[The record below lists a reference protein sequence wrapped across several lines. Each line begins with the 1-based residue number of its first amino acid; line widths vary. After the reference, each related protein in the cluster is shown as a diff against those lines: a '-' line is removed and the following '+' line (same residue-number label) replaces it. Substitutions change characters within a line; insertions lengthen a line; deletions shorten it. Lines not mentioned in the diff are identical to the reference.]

1 MNSSRYSDNNSDNRH
16 GYNSYNM
23 NNLGPGAGGG
33 GGSNHYSGYAPTI
46 VGGGG
51 GGGAA
56 GRNFN
61 NYSAN
66 GFYGGNPNMEKAYTI
81 INTEPV
87 YVKSDEP
94 IILVDPILEPHVKSY
109 LTFSLIN
116 VVLCW
121 CIGGIITTVM
131 SCNVMRL
138 NDNKD
143 FSKAM
148 HWSWKVLLANM
159 IIAGIVAFT
168 WFVAFPYIYVA
179 IYPSLPR
186 INW

>member
-1 MNSSRYSDNNSDNRH
+1 MNSSSRYSDNNSDNRYG
-16 GYNSYNM
+16 GYGGSYNM
-23 NNLGPGAGGG
+23 SNLGPGGNNGYAPNVIAGSVLGGG
-33 GGSNHYSGYAPTI
+33 GG
-46 VGGGG
+46 
-51 GGGAA
+51 
-56 GRNFN
+56 RQ
-61 NYSAN
+61 NYSIN
-66 GFYGGNPNMEKAYTI
+66 GGGFYGGNQNAEKAYTI

-138 NDNKD
+138 NDNKNFD
-143 FSKAM
+143 KAM

-159 IIAGIVAFT
+159 IIAGVGAFI

-179 IYPSLPR
+179 IYPSLPK

>member
-1 MNSSRYSDNNSDNRH
+1 MNSSRYSDNNSNA
-16 GYNSYNM
+16 YSSYNM
-23 NNLGPGAGGG
+23 NNVGQGGG
-33 GGSNHYSGYAPTI
+33 GGVYQPQPNLSM
-46 VGGGG
+46 GGNNNMP
-51 GGGAA
+51 
-56 GRNFN
+56 RNY
-61 NYSAN
+61 NYSQN

-94 IILVDPILEPHVKSY
+94 IILVDPILETHVKSY

-116 VVLCW
+116 VFLCC

-138 NDNKD
+138 NDNKVFD
-143 FSKAM
+143 EARK
-148 HWSWKVLLANM
+148 WSWKVLLANM
-159 IIAGIVAFT
+159 IIAGIGAFT
-168 WFVAFPYIYVA
+168 WYVTFPYIYVA
-179 IYPSLPR
+179 IYPSLPK